1 MTPFQST
8 FAFAMPG
15 GFELMIIGAI
25 ILLLFGHRLPKMM
38 RSLGQGITEFKKGV
52 NDIQD
57 DVNSASEE
65 KVEEK
70 SDEQSEDKPEGKSG
84 DEG

>member
-1 MTPFQST
+1 MFVFDSL
-8 FAFAMPG
+8 FAFGMPG
-15 GFELMIIGAI
+15 APELLIIGAI

-57 DVNSASEE
+57 DIDEAA

-70 SDEQSEDKPEGKSG
+70 PEEKANADS
-84 DEG
+84 